1 MENPAARFRLIAFG
15 SPFAYN
21 CHSDST
27 APAGTHEITGREYA
41 ILSRIAQL
49 FQNPLQFLYILPAI
63 IIGLTVHE
71 WAHAYAA
78 YRLGDPTARNLGR
91 MTLNPIAHI
100 DPIGFIMLLLVGF
113 GWAKPVPI
121 NSRNFKHFKR
131 DDIIVSLAGITMNI
145 LVAFV
150 FSFIYVAGFLKWG
163 LGTNEAFTSIIGSI
177 ISINLALA
185 IFNLIPIYPL
195 DGSHVLE
202 SLLIRKIPRFF
213 MFLHQYGQ
221 WILILLLVTGLVS
234 TVLGYLVSGITG
246 GFFTVAAW
254 FINLF

>member
-1 MENPAARFRLIAFG
+1 M
-15 SPFAYN
+15 
-21 CHSDST
+21 
-27 APAGTHEITGREYA
+27 
-41 ILSRIAQL
+41 SRIAQI
-49 FQNPLQFLYILPAI
+49 FQNPLQLLYTLPAI
-63 IIGLTVHE
+63 LIGLTVHE

-91 MTLNPIAHI
+91 MTLNPLAHI
-100 DPIGFIMLLLVGF
+100 DIFGFLMLILIGF
-113 GWAKPVPI
+113 GWAKPVPV
-121 NSRNFKHFKR
+121 NPRNFKNYKR
-131 DDIIVSLAGITMNI
+131 DDIIVSLAGIVTNV
-145 LVAFV
+145 LVAFL
-150 FSFIYVAGFLKWG
+150 FSFVYVAGVLKWG
-163 LGTNEAFTSIIGSI
+163 MGTNTAFLSIFGAI

-213 MFLHQYGQ
+213 MFLRQYGQ
-221 WILILLLVTGLVS
+221 WILILLLFTGLVS
-234 TVLGYLVSGITG
+234 TVLGYLISAISG

>member
-1 MENPAARFRLIAFG
+1 M
-15 SPFAYN
+15 
-21 CHSDST
+21 
-27 APAGTHEITGREYA
+27 
-41 ILSRIAQL
+41 SRIAQL

-121 NSRNFKHFKR
+121 NSRNFKHLKR

-195 DGSHVLE
+195 DGSHVAE
-202 SLLIRKIPRFF
+202 SLLMHKIPRVFW
-213 MFLHQYGQ
+213 FLRQYGQ
-221 WILILLLVTGLVS
+221 FILLALLLTNIVS
-234 TVLGYLVSGITG
+234 TVLGYLISGITS
-246 GFFTVAAW
+246 GFFSLAAW
-254 FINLF
+254 VINLF

>member
-1 MENPAARFRLIAFG
+1 M
-15 SPFAYN
+15 
-21 CHSDST
+21 
-27 APAGTHEITGREYA
+27 
-41 ILSRIAQL
+41 SRIAQI
-49 FQNPLQFLYILPAI
+49 FQNPLQLLYTLPAI
-63 IIGLTVHE
+63 LIGLTVHE

-91 MTLNPIAHI
+91 MTLNPLAHVDI
-100 DPIGFIMLLLVGF
+100 FGFLMLILVGF
-113 GWAKPVPI
+113 GWAKPVPV
-121 NSRNFKHFKR
+121 NPRNFKNYKR
-131 DDIIVSLAGITMNI
+131 DDIIVSLAGIVTNVI
-145 LVAFV
+145 VAFL
-150 FSFIYVAGFLKWG
+150 FSFVYVSGVLKWG
-163 LGTNEAFTSIIGSI
+163 LGTNTAFLSIFGAI

-213 MFLHQYGQ
+213 MFLRQYGQ
-221 WILILLLVTGLVS
+221 WILILLLFTGLVS
-234 TVLGYLVSGITG
+234 TVLGYLISAISG